1 MEHKPQ
7 KIEIK
12 PRREGESPSSIHLF
26 VDGHE
31 IKGIRKLDFS
41 VEPNGLPHLVLDLQA
56 FNLTVDAVC
65 LIYQEKSGQLIYRLQ
80 TKKFPEREILS
91 PGNNGY
97 IFSPTKILFDE
108 RTEQLD

>member
-12 PRREGESPSSIHLF
+12 PRKEGEPPSSIHLF

-56 FNLTVDAVC
+56 FNLTVDAAC
-65 LIYQEKSGQLIYRLQ
+65 LIYQEKIGAINLQ
-80 TKKFPEREILS
+80 IADEENERGE
-91 PGNNGY
+91 NGW
-97 IFSPTKILFDE
+97 K
-108 RTEQLD
+108 

>member
-12 PRREGESPSSIHLF
+12 PRKEGEPPSSIHLF

-41 VEPNGLPHLVLDLQA
+41 VEPNGFPHLVLDLQA
-56 FNLTVDAVC
+56 FNLTVDAAC
-65 LIYQEKSGQLIYRLQ
+65 LIYQEKSGQSIYRLQ
-80 TKKFPEREILS
+80 TKKTKGVRMGGSKKIPAFRRRRKSCNCKERQ
-91 PGNNGY
+91 G
-97 IFSPTKILFDE
+97 
-108 RTEQLD
+108 

>member
-12 PRREGESPSSIHLF
+12 PRKEGEPPSSVHLF

-41 VEPNGLPHLVLDLQA
+41 VEPNDFPHLVLDLQA
-56 FNLTVDAVC
+56 FNLTVDAAC
-65 LIYQEKSGQLIYRLQ
+65 LIYQEKIGAINLQ
-80 TKKFPEREILS
+80 IADEENERGE
-91 PGNNGY
+91 NGW
-97 IFSPTKILFDE
+97 K
-108 RTEQLD
+108 

>member
-12 PRREGESPSSIHLF
+12 PRREGEPPSSVHLF

-41 VEPNGLPHLVLDLQA
+41 VEPNDFPHLVIDLQA
-56 FNLTVDAVC
+56 FDLTVDADC
-65 LIYQEKSGQLIYRLQ
+65 LIYQENVGAINIQIASEEN
-80 TKKFPEREILS
+80 ERSDKEWKEKDT
-91 PGNNGY
+91 G
-97 IFSPTKILFDE
+97 F
-108 RTEQLD
+108 

>member
-12 PRREGESPSSIHLF
+12 PRREGEPPSSIHLF

-65 LIYQEKSGQLIYRLQ
+65 LIYQEKNR
-80 TKKFPEREILS
+80 
-91 PGNNGY
+91 GNQSTDCRRRKRKG
-97 IFSPTKILFDE
+97 
-108 RTEQLD
+108 

>member
-12 PRREGESPSSIHLF
+12 PRKEGEPPSSVHLF

-41 VEPNGLPHLVLDLQA
+41 VEPNDFPHLVIDLQA
-56 FNLTVDAVC
+56 FNLTVDAAC
-65 LIYQEKSGQLIYRLQ
+65 LIYQEKIGAINLQ
-80 TKKFPEREILS
+80 IAGEENERGDKGWEKKDTGF
-91 PGNNGY
+91 
-97 IFSPTKILFDE
+97 
-108 RTEQLD
+108 

>member
-12 PRREGESPSSIHLF
+12 PRKEGEPLSSIHLF

-41 VEPNGLPHLVLDLQA
+41 VEPNDFPHLVIDLQA
-56 FNLTVDAVC
+56 FDLTVDAAC
-65 LIYQEKSGQLIYRLQ
+65 LIYQENVGAINIQIADKEN
-80 TKKFPEREILS
+80 ERGGKEWKEKDT
-91 PGNNGY
+91 G
-97 IFSPTKILFDE
+97 F
-108 RTEQLD
+108 

>member
-1 MEHKPQ
+1 MKGANMEHKPQ

-12 PRREGESPSSIHLF
+12 PRKEGEPPSSIHLF

-65 LIYQEKSGQLIYRLQ
+65 LIYQEKIGAINLQ
-80 TKKFPEREILS
+80 IADEENERGE
-91 PGNNGY
+91 NGW
-97 IFSPTKILFDE
+97 K
-108 RTEQLD
+108 

>member
-12 PRREGESPSSIHLF
+12 PRKEGEPPSSIHLF

-41 VEPNGLPHLVLDLQA
+41 VEPNDFPHLVIDLQA
-56 FNLTVDAVC
+56 FDLTVDADC
-65 LIYQEKSGQLIYRLQ
+65 LIYQENVGAINIQIANEEIPQTGNCESG
-80 TKKFPEREILS
+80 E
-91 PGNNGY
+91 
-97 IFSPTKILFDE
+97 
-108 RTEQLD
+108 

>member
-12 PRREGESPSSIHLF
+12 PRKEGEPPSSIHLF

-41 VEPNGLPHLVLDLQA
+41 VEPNDFPHLVIDLQA
-56 FNLTVDAVC
+56 FNLTVDAAC
-65 LIYQEKSGQLIYRLQ
+65 LIYQEKIGAINLQ
-80 TKKFPEREILS
+80 IAGKENERGDNGWKKKDTGF
-91 PGNNGY
+91 
-97 IFSPTKILFDE
+97 
-108 RTEQLD
+108 

>member
-12 PRREGESPSSIHLF
+12 PRKEGEPPSSIHLF

-56 FNLTVDAVC
+56 FNLTVDAAC
-65 LIYQEKSGQLIYRLQ
+65 LIYQEKIGAINLQ
-80 TKKFPEREILS
+80 TADEENERGE
-91 PGNNGY
+91 NGW
-97 IFSPTKILFDE
+97 K
-108 RTEQLD
+108 

>member
-12 PRREGESPSSIHLF
+12 PRKEGEPPSCIHLF

-41 VEPNGLPHLVLDLQA
+41 VEPNNFPHLVIDLQA
-56 FNLTVDAVC
+56 FNLTVDAAC
-65 LIYQEKSGQLIYRLQ
+65 LIYQEKIGAINLQ
-80 TKKFPEREILS
+80 IADKENERGDNGWKKKDTGF
-91 PGNNGY
+91 
-97 IFSPTKILFDE
+97 
-108 RTEQLD
+108 

>member
-12 PRREGESPSSIHLF
+12 PRKEGEPLSSIHLF

-41 VEPNGLPHLVLDLQA
+41 VEPNGFPYLVLDLQA
-56 FNLTVDAVC
+56 FDLTVDDDC
-65 LIYQEKSGQLIYRLQ
+65 LIYQEKIGAINLQ
-80 TKKFPEREILS
+80 IADEENERGDNGWKKKDTGF
-91 PGNNGY
+91 
-97 IFSPTKILFDE
+97 
-108 RTEQLD
+108 

>member
-12 PRREGESPSSIHLF
+12 PRREGEPPSSIHLF

-56 FNLTVDAVC
+56 FNLMIDAAC
-65 LIYQEKSGQLIYRLQ
+65 LIYQERIGAINLQ
-80 TKKFPEREILS
+80 IADEEIPQTGNCESRE
-91 PGNNGY
+91 
-97 IFSPTKILFDE
+97 
-108 RTEQLD
+108 

>member
-12 PRREGESPSSIHLF
+12 PRKEGEPLSSVHLF

-41 VEPNGLPHLVLDLQA
+41 VEPNGFPHLVIDLQA
-56 FNLTVDAVC
+56 FDLTVDADC
-65 LIYQEKSGQLIYRLQ
+65 LIYQENVGAINLQIVDEEIPQTGNCESG
-80 TKKFPEREILS
+80 E
-91 PGNNGY
+91 
-97 IFSPTKILFDE
+97 
-108 RTEQLD
+108 

>member
-12 PRREGESPSSIHLF
+12 PRKEGEPPSCIHLF

-41 VEPNGLPHLVLDLQA
+41 AEPNDFPHLVIDLQA
-56 FNLTVDAVC
+56 FNLTVDAAC
-65 LIYQEKSGQLIYRLQ
+65 LIYQEKIGAINLQ
-80 TKKFPEREILS
+80 IAGKENERGDNGWKKKDTGF
-91 PGNNGY
+91 
-97 IFSPTKILFDE
+97 
-108 RTEQLD
+108 

>member
-12 PRREGESPSSIHLF
+12 TRKEGEPPSCIHIF

-41 VEPNGLPHLVLDLQA
+41 AEPNDFPHLVIDLQA
-56 FNLTVDAVC
+56 FNLTVDAAC
-65 LIYQEKSGQLIYRLQ
+65 LIYQEKIGAINLQ
-80 TKKFPEREILS
+80 IAGKENERGDNGWKKKDTGF
-91 PGNNGY
+91 
-97 IFSPTKILFDE
+97 
-108 RTEQLD
+108 

>member
-12 PRREGESPSSIHLF
+12 PRKEGKPPSSVHLF

-41 VEPNGLPHLVLDLQA
+41 VEPNDFPHLVIDLQA
-56 FNLTVDAVC
+56 FDLTVDADC
-65 LIYQEKSGQLIYRLQ
+65 LIYQENVGAINIQIANEEIPQTGNCESG
-80 TKKFPEREILS
+80 E
-91 PGNNGY
+91 
-97 IFSPTKILFDE
+97 
-108 RTEQLD
+108 

>member
-12 PRREGESPSSIHLF
+12 PRKEGEPPSSIHLF

-41 VEPNGLPHLVLDLQA
+41 VEPNSFPHLVLDLQA
-56 FNLTVDAVC
+56 FNLTVDAAC
-65 LIYQEKSGQLIYRLQ
+65 LIYQEKIGAINLQ
-80 TKKFPEREILS
+80 IADEEI
-91 PGNNGY
+91 P
-97 IFSPTKILFDE
+97 
-108 RTEQLD
+108 RT

>member
-12 PRREGESPSSIHLF
+12 PRKEGEPPSCIHLF

-41 VEPNGLPHLVLDLQA
+41 VKPSGFPHLVIDLQA
-56 FNLTVDAVC
+56 FNLTIDAAC
-65 LIYQEKSGQLIYRLQ
+65 LIYQEKIGAINLQ
-80 TKKFPEREILS
+80 IAGRENERGDNGWKKKDTGF
-91 PGNNGY
+91 
-97 IFSPTKILFDE
+97 
-108 RTEQLD
+108 

>member
-12 PRREGESPSSIHLF
+12 PRKEGEPPSSIHLF

-41 VEPNGLPHLVLDLQA
+41 VEPNDFPHLVIDLQA
-56 FNLTVDAVC
+56 FNLTVDAAC
-65 LIYQEKSGQLIYRLQ
+65 LIYQEKIGAINLQ
-80 TKKFPEREILS
+80 IADKENERGDNGWKKKDTGF
-91 PGNNGY
+91 
-97 IFSPTKILFDE
+97 
-108 RTEQLD
+108 